1 VGQMPHQSM
10 VLKNALSFAVQVTAG
25 APYFKRSGNIYG
37 PVNRLRQA
45 IFTALSFLVSTR
57 PVFIV
62 KVKLK
67 QK

>member
-1 VGQMPHQSM
+1 MC
-10 VLKNALSFAVQVTAG
+10 LSILNGTE
-25 APYFKRSGNIYG
+25 YFIRSGYIYG

-67 QK
+67 QNNPNPNPPPNL